1 MIVTITHL
9 TGARRGAC
17 EEFIDEIITVGRAAD
32 NRLCFA
38 DGERRVSSHHAQIT
52 RHGDAFLIRDLGSTN
67 GTMINGRRI
76 VIGELNRDDLIEFG
90 AGGPLVRFNI
100 SETTQ
105 PPETSQVSFSQDGN
119 AQVPKRRDFSRKERL
134 KRSLK
139 RFLRQRK
146 NNVRLTTAIVISM
159 IMGAAF
165 GIWLSSRFNSLD
177 SEQLS
182 FAAIAERNSAAVVF
196 IRCEFELLDNAGS
209 VVLTEARTGTG
220 FVISPSGLIVTNRHL
235 VRDWEY
241 NEPPTGMTGRAK
253 KIEVVFQ
260 HKHREEAIPATV
272 AYLSSDVAVDLVIL
286 RITPPPEMPV
296 VYGLEPNLNRVNQ
309 GDEVATIGYPLGV
322 DLLQMTNEERIEP
335 SLSTGV
341 VSRVAYG
348 AIQLNLH
355 AYHGNSGGPVLNRRG
370 EVIAIIKANL
380 AEAQELTLCEP
391 IGVVFEIVGE
401 ELLHQ
406 TEPESSKGNHTD
418 VSNRD
423 RINAPRQ

>member
-1 MIVTITHL
+1 MFVTITHL
-9 TGARRGAC
+9 TGRRRGARQ
-17 EEFIDEIITVGRAAD
+17 EFADETITVGRADD
-32 NRLCFA
+32 NRLCFG

-76 VIGELNRDDLIEFG
+76 IISELNRDDLIEFG
-90 AGGPLVRFNI
+90 AGGPLVRFTF
-100 SETTQ
+100 SEITE
-105 PPETSQVSFSQDGN
+105 PPENSQITFSQDGTVHLKKN
-119 AQVPKRRDFSRKERL
+119 RDFSRKERI

-139 RFLRQRK
+139 RFLRRRK

-159 IMGAAF
+159 VLGAAF
-165 GIWLSSRFNSLD
+165 GIWMSSRISSLNS
-177 SEQLS
+177 EELS

-196 IRCEFELLDNAGS
+196 IRCEFELVDSAGN
-209 VVLTEARTGTG
+209 VALTETRTGSG
-220 FVISPSGLIVTNRHL
+220 FVVSAAGLIATNRHL

-241 NEPPTGMTGRAK
+241 NEPPAGLTGRTK
-253 KIEVVFQ
+253 KIEVIFQ
-260 HKHREEAIPATV
+260 DQRREDAIPATV
-272 AYLSSDVAVDLVIL
+272 AYLSSDVTVDLVIL
-286 RITPPPEMPV
+286 RITPPPDMPV

-322 DLLQMTNEERIEP
+322 DLLQMTNEERIET

-341 VSRVAYG
+341 VSRVAHG

-391 IGVVFEIVGE
+391 IGVLFEIIGE
-401 ELLHQ
+401 ELIYQ
-406 TEPESSKGNHTD
+406 SQPPSSKGNELD
-418 VSNRD
+418 VSNRNRTD
-423 RINAPRQ
+423 SPRQ

>member
-1 MIVTITHL
+1 
-9 TGARRGAC
+9 
-17 EEFIDEIITVGRAAD
+17 
-32 NRLCFA
+32 
-38 DGERRVSSHHAQIT
+38 
-52 RHGDAFLIRDLGSTN
+52 
-67 GTMINGRRI
+67 
-76 VIGELNRDDLIEFG
+76 
-90 AGGPLVRFNI
+90 
-100 SETTQ
+100 
-105 PPETSQVSFSQDGN
+105 
-119 AQVPKRRDFSRKERL
+119 
-134 KRSLK
+134 
-139 RFLRQRK
+139 
-146 NNVRLTTAIVISM
+146 
-159 IMGAAF
+159 
-165 GIWLSSRFNSLD
+165 
-177 SEQLS
+177 
-182 FAAIAERNSAAVVF
+182 
-196 IRCEFELLDNAGS
+196 
-209 VVLTEARTGTG
+209 
-220 FVISPSGLIVTNRHL
+220 
-235 VRDWEY
+235 
-241 NEPPTGMTGRAK
+241 
-253 KIEVVFQ
+253 
-260 HKHREEAIPATV
+260 
-272 AYLSSDVAVDLVIL
+272 
-286 RITPPPEMPV
+286 MPV
-296 VYGLEPNLNRVNQ
+296 VHGLEPNLNRVNQ

>member
-9 TGARRGAC
+9 TGTRRGAC
-17 EEFIDEIITVGRAAD
+17 EEFTDEIITVGRAAD
-32 NRLCFA
+32 NRLCLG

-90 AGGPLVRFNI
+90 AGGPLVRFNV

-105 PPETSQVSFSQDGN
+105 PPETSQLSFSQDSN

-134 KRSLK
+134 KRSIK

-159 IMGAAF
+159 ILGAAF

-177 SEQLS
+177 NEQLS

-196 IRCEFELLDNAGS
+196 IRCEFELLDSAGN
-209 VVLTEARTGTG
+209 VVLTEARTGSG

-241 NEPPTGMTGRAK
+241 NEPPAGMTGRTK

-272 AYLSSDVAVDLVIL
+272 AYLSSDVAIDLVIL
-286 RITPPPEMPV
+286 KITPPPEMPV

-401 ELLHQ
+401 DLLHQ
-406 TEPESSKGNHTD
+406 TEPESSKGNHTN